1 MLPIVFTFLDG
12 AFRYDCAACGQAC
25 CRGKGVALEAGRE
38 LVPLL
43 RRAPKLAPFLE
54 PLPGGYVR
62 LPDVTDGCWFL
73 RADGLCA
80 YESEHGRAAK
90 FTTCRLFPY
99 NRVFRAGPVRVVD
112 VNSVVCPVQ
121 DAHGSGQ
128 GVRHEELERELA
140 EIGDGPL
147 TNNTAELPEGAQS
160 LRWHVL
166 EQQILIES
174 ARFLDAPDYLGFAA
188 WQEDT
193 ARRHIGSHP
202 ANAPASPSANGDD
215 TLRELVA
222 TWEGLYGA
230 PAPEHRAAAARA
242 VTLLTPSLRFNA
254 MFRRGAEAYRTSSV
268 RLSRQLLVTWFL
280 AAAAGRA
287 SGRVPS
293 LRGLTELHQAQAGQ
307 RALLARLLEPATLRA
322 PITAPDVP
330 EPVQAALR
338 ELYARISPRFGPAKP
353 LGAHLVAVA
362 PSLPIEQR
370 SLLVPLLLRAGPQLT
385 FG

>member
-43 RRAPKLAPFLE
+43 RRAPALAPFLE

-73 RADGLCA
+73 RPDGFCA
-80 YESEHGRAAK
+80 YESDHGRAAK
-90 FTTCRLFPY
+90 FTTCRLFPF
-99 NRVFRAGPVRVVD
+99 NRVFRAGPVRIVD

-121 DAHGSGQ
+121 DAWGSGQ

-147 TNNTAELPEGAQS
+147 TNNTAEPPEGAHS

-166 EQQILIES
+166 EQQILVES
-174 ARFLDAPDYLGFAA
+174 ARFLAAPDYLGFAA
-188 WQEDT
+188 WQEET
-193 ARRHIGSHP
+193 ARRHNGERGL
-202 ANAPASPSANGDD
+202 PSNGEDA
-215 TLRELVA
+215 LRELVA
-222 TWEGLYGA
+222 IWQGLYGEPTA
-230 PAPEHRAAAARA
+230 EHRAAAARA

-254 MFRRGAEAYRTSSV
+254 MFRRGAEAYRISSV
-268 RLSRQLLVTWFL
+268 RLSRQLLATWFL
-280 AAAAGRA
+280 AAAASRVG
-287 SGRVPS
+287 GRVPS
-293 LRGLTELHQAQAGQ
+293 LRGLTELHQAQAAQ
-307 RALLARLLEPATLRA
+307 RTLLSRLLEPATLRA
-322 PITAPDVP
+322 PISAPDVP
-330 EPVQAALR
+330 EPVQSALR
-338 ELYARISPRFGPAKP
+338 ELGARLTPKSGPRQP
-353 LGAHLVAVA
+353 LGAHLLLVA
-362 PSLPIEQR
+362 PSLPLEQR
-370 SLLVPLLLRAGPQLT
+370 ALLVPLLLRAGAQLV

>member
-43 RRAPKLAPFLE
+43 RRAPSLSPFLE

-73 RADGLCA
+73 RTDGLCS
-80 YESEHGRAAK
+80 YEIEHGRAAK
-90 FTTCRLFPY
+90 FTTCRLFPF

-121 DAHGSGQ
+121 DAHGTGQ

-147 TNNTAELPEGAQS
+147 TNNTAEPPEGAHG

-193 ARRHIGSHP
+193 ARRHIGPVP
-202 ANAPASPSANGDD
+202 ANAATNGAD
-215 TLRELVA
+215 TLAELVA
-222 TWEGLYGA
+222 TWEGLYGV
-230 PAPEHRAAAARA
+230 PAAEHRAAAARA

-254 MFRRGAEAYRTSSV
+254 MFRRGAEAYRTSAV

-287 SGRVPS
+287 IGRVPS
-293 LRGLTELHQAQAGQ
+293 LRGLTELHQAQASL
-307 RALLARLLEPATLRA
+307 RTVLARLLEPATLRA

-338 ELYARISPRFGPAKP
+338 DLCARLSPKAGSNKS
-353 LGAHLVAVA
+353 LGAQLVSVA